1 MQTNSHKQPSLKVDL
16 NGLILKN
23 PVTVASGTYG
33 FGREYSEFIDLNCL
47 GAISVKGLTLE
58 PREGNEGVRI
68 AETPMGMINSVGLQN
83 PGVHE
88 FIKNEIPF
96 LRQYDLKI
104 IANINGNTIEEY
116 CEMAK
121 ILDREDVDSIELNI
135 SCPNVKNGGLAF
147 GTNPQVVREV
157 VRRVRKQTSKH
168 LIVKL
173 SPNVTEIKEIAKIVE
188 EEGAN
193 CISLINTVT
202 GMEIDIHK
210 RKTVLQRGIGGL
222 SGQAIKP
229 IAIKLVYDV
238 YQTVKIPILGM
249 GGIMNYEDA
258 IAFMLAGAGAIA
270 IGTGNFVNPNAPIDV
285 LEGIQNYMTQHNYSD
300 VSQITGDLKK

>member
-1 MQTNSHKQPSLKVDL
+1 MQTRTQKQPNLKVDL

-33 FGREYSEFIDLNCL
+33 FGREYSEYIDLNCL

-83 PGVHE
+83 PGVYE

-104 IANINGNTIEEY
+104 IANINGNTIEDY

-121 ILDREDVDSIELNI
+121 ILDREDIDSIELNI

-157 VRRVRKQTSKH
+157 VRRVRQQTSKH

-173 SPNVTEIKEIAKIVE
+173 SPNVTDIKEIAKIVE

-210 RKTVLQRGIGGL
+210 RKTVLQRGVGGL
-222 SGQAIKP
+222 SGPAIRP

-258 IAFMLAGAGAIA
+258 IAFMLAGASAIA

-285 LEGIQNYMTQHNYSD
+285 LEGIQNYMNQHNYNAA
-300 VSQITGDLKK
+300 SQITGDLKK

>member
-1 MQTNSHKQPSLKVDL
+1 MQTNSQKQPNLKVDL

-33 FGREYSEFIDLNCL
+33 FGREYSEYIDLNCL

-83 PGVHE
+83 PGVYE

-157 VRRVRKQTSKH
+157 VQRVRKQTSKH

-173 SPNVTEIKEIAKIVE
+173 SPNVADIKEIAKIVE

-202 GMEIDIHK
+202 GMEIDINK
-210 RKTVLQRGIGGL
+210 RKTVLQRSVGGL
-222 SGQAIKP
+222 SGPAIKP

-238 YQTVKIPILGM
+238 YQTVNIPILGM

-258 IAFMLAGAGAIA
+258 IAFILAGAGAIA

-285 LEGIQNYMTQHNYSD
+285 LEGIQNYMNRYNYSA